1 MEEKDKND
9 KVELIEIDDQGKPLE
24 KRRIKKTSHPIK
36 DELNNKDNPTE
47 IKSSSIS
54 SIYESNEYE

>member
-24 KRRIKKTSHPIK
+24 KKEEAKKPATR
-36 DELNNKDNPTE
+36 
-47 IKSSSIS
+47 
-54 SIYESNEYE
+54 